1 MSKKVIFSVITV
13 CTVLLVFMLVKN
25 FIYQSHRDIANEN
38 TFKQFS
44 TKQFLDAFKENET
57 IFLKTYVNQT
67 IAIYG
72 NTMELDFE
80 NQIVLIDGKI
90 AARFIDFNPA
100 TKNNNQKTVIKG
112 RFVGYDD
119 LLEEFQMDQCVII
132 NKTE

>member
-44 TKQFLDAFKENET
+44 TEQFLDAFKKNET

-90 AARFIDFNPA
+90 ATRFIDFNSA
-100 TKNNNQKTVIKG
+100 TKNNNQKTIIKG

-132 NKTE
+132 NKN